1 MVRETR
7 HLWVGN
13 LPENVREE
21 KIIEHFKRYGRVESV
36 KVLPKRGS
44 EGGVAAFVDFV
55 DIKSAQ
61 KAHNSINKM
70 GDRDLRT
77 DYNEPGTIPSAAR
90 GLDDSLSIATRGRD
104 VSGFT
109 RGAGGPVYG
118 PPVSLHSREGRFE
131 RRLDG
136 AADGRERSYDH
147 SAYGHHER
155 NSNSSSFDRQR
166 HYETDYY
173 RDSRDR
179 ALSGTSASATSA
191 SGSIG
196 GSSTGTT
203 AGGAGTVAGSSGTSG
218 NNSSSAAG
226 VGSGAATAGAMVYY
240 SSRSRSP
247 SRFETT
253 ETRYEP
259 RARESF
265 TLASVVHRDLYREE
279 RGRRGERTYHH
290 SRSRSPHSSQSH
302 NPSPQRLASQA
313 TLPAHSRSASGSRS
327 RSSSSDSVSST
338 SSSGSGSSDSSSSSS
353 DRSPARSVQSAAVPA
368 PAQPLP
374 SLDKDEPRKSFGIKV
389 QNLPV
394 RSTDTSLKDGLFHE
408 FKKHGKVTS
417 VQIHGASE
425 ERYGLVFFRQKEDQE
440 KALSASKGKLFFG
453 MQIDVIAWHGPET
466 ESENEFRPLD
476 ERIDEFH
483 PKATRT
489 LFIGNLE
496 KTSTY
501 HDLLNI
507 FQRFGEIVDI
517 DIKKVNGS
525 PQYAF
530 LQYCDIAS
538 VCKAIKKMDGEYL
551 GNNRLKLGFGK
562 SMPTTCVWLDGLA
575 SNITEQYLTRHFCR
589 YGHVIKVVF
598 DRLKGM
604 ALILYN
610 NIEYAQAAVKET
622 KGWKI
627 GGNKIKVDFANQES
641 QMAFYRSMQASGQDI
656 RDFYEIISERRDER
670 RPPYHEFTAE
680 RAYYENVR
688 TPGSYTEDPR
698 RKYPG
703 RGRDF
708 YSEWDPYQSEYY
720 DPRYYDDPRE
730 YRDYRDPYE
739 QDIRKYSYLQRER
752 ERERERFETDHE
764 RDHGRRTIEHNQ
776 SPSHP
781 RRPASPAAS
790 PSLSERPPSDSEHLV
805 YSRSSDR
812 SGSCSSLSPPR
823 FEKPD
828 KIRLERHN
836 RSDKSEKDKS
846 LFEAERGNVVEKER
860 RAGRKEKGDKDRT
873 EKQKLRKFKLAS
885 PSVPSSETDFELEN
899 SPETSLTLRSKANKP
914 LIKEKDYA
922 GKGKLDLPPCVVQ
935 LTRVKEKE
943 GKLIESVLSEK
954 QKTKMSDPVRSP
966 TTPPS
971 VDYKSTPLRIE
982 TQTKDFFKHGK
993 PLKEKSLASQI
1004 EVVDK
1009 ESKLKNKK
1017 YFKPDSGFD
1026 TSSAVDADRLAA
1038 RKRRFEESSG
1048 KADNLRRISQE
1059 EDEVKLRRVI
1069 DEHLP
1074 KDIDY
1079 DKKLIRKETHKREQ
1093 KVKPERMVTLS
1104 TRKEEL
1110 ETNMSVGISLDL
1122 QSRLGEPTEEA
1133 IDPLD
1138 SLDQKM
1144 GTFGA
1149 NSQPSLGL
1157 VVSDDGSVDMESSKD
1172 QEPQHLTN
1180 YELLSTRLERDSESK
1195 ERLLSDI
1202 DHSQSC
1208 RKQMEQ
1214 NRRMQQLLE
1223 CDKSDKTESTP
1234 STDAEDFERRSIVH
1248 EVGKPPQDVTGDSP
1262 PSKRKKLG
1270 GFEFDVD
1277 SKRECSYQRFR
1288 QTNDESDR
1296 RLASLQG
1303 IPFAEE
1309 ERTASQL
1316 VAAKEPHSPVPVEKE
1331 CLHFDVYNTDN
1342 LVHQEPAPRAEILTV
1357 KSSTPDEFCW
1367 ESNIRQGTLRGGMG
1381 FPTSIVKRESIRKR
1395 PEHELEPGEVQT
1407 DSDDDGDSRQL
1418 LLKPNSFKREHEE
1431 RLSDVKS
1438 SETLEKNKFYE
1449 FALDKTITPDTKA
1462 LLERAK
1468 SLSSSREENWSF
1480 LGHDSKFKNF
1490 RNSTDKK
1497 KSEPT
1502 PRPIPSWYLKKK
1514 KIRSDSEGKVDDKKE
1529 IAKHEEQERQEL
1541 FASRFLHSSIFEQ
1554 DSRRLQH
1561 LEHKSNDPE
1570 VRVRDNNTCDSQVE
1584 QAGTGGSD
1592 LSQEPKVLFHSRF
1605 LELQQQRGKNQQLI
1619 ISRRASEPDQME
1631 EEKISE
1637 VELGPSNVSEISKEG
1652 SVSPVPARTSPV
1664 FFSKDTETSVQFDKP
1679 PMVSTL
1685 TSIDNPAELDEKSED
1700 TLFVSYPIISQNEEN
1715 QAGTVNSTPPEIV
1728 IKQEETI
1735 EEPNEKLDESR
1746 RTVTLTLEQDF
1757 DVKPPTPGASL
1768 TSNVE
1773 PECDP
1778 TQTYPVLVPMP
1789 TQEIVELSETK
1800 TEPVSDSLYLV
1811 ASPLE
1816 IELPVIEPEVDQTQ
1830 PPRKQPKNKKAKNV
1844 SPAQTPTPTV
1854 NNEKPATRKSER
1866 IDREKLK
1873 RSSSPRGDSTK
1884 PIAEPR
1890 NSAKSPV
1897 HATDMEQS
1905 HESNMNHGRTRQRR
1919 NVRSVYATP
1928 LEDEALQQAV
1938 KETTESCRS
1947 TRKRGSDKDAA
1958 TQHMTNT
1965 SVTSRRG
1972 RPPKTRKRGDD
1983 VSPVKA
1989 EQTKNSEGEDTE
2001 NKESAS
2007 SSEASKISEGWRSP
2021 RSQKMHSSPGQGQCR
2036 KTSKLEKMSDSPGS
2050 IQSDKADVDMHA
2062 SLEHQDEH
2070 TDEISMQ
2077 VEQLSQDT
2085 KHTTKREKEL
2095 AYSAEEKSKDSDIES
2110 IDVDKTQTFENNGKV
2125 KTSRLTR
2132 NTKITA
2138 DDKPVNFG
2146 DAVKDA
2152 LHSGVE
2158 EAVGFEDSS
2167 NKTKAPQL
2175 EKEDPNIPIYHKE
2188 ENGPDPDT
2196 DKKEASLSEMEPP
2209 ADPVAALLARQMELE
2224 RAVENISRLTDDQHP
2239 VPYKVPQT
2247 EPPTLIP
2254 PVVVQPADETEV
2266 EKPAN
2271 PASET
2276 ELAAAIDS
2284 ITAEDISGDA
2294 DGFSAPTTYTA
2305 LLPTPDT
2312 LVLPVTNEIN
2322 ESETDLTVRN
2332 IMQPESESSSVP
2344 ESKSSETK
2352 TNETSF
2358 IQPPLS
2364 EATKKG
2370 GRARPKTPKKSRGRK
2385 VSYNRKLGMAED
2397 TLLEPESTTVKLP
2410 ESIPEE
2416 IQTATPKA
2424 ATSAA
2429 AAAVVTVAAACK
2441 HEATSTVI
2449 VDTPKEAE
2457 QPAVDQPEPQ
2467 ESAFHSGNNSP
2478 SYLRTQHP
2486 SPDPVTPGL
2495 TSPTT
2500 RLNSPACSAKTP
2512 LTPPEWK
2519 TRTEEKGMPPKIQV
2533 SVALSTP
2540 GLGGPPANPPMPPDT
2555 KASDIDPS
2563 SSTLRKIL
2571 MEPKYVSA
2579 SNSNAVPTMQFTTTL
2594 SDPRMS
2600 DIENS
2605 VEAVLP
2611 LKSSLHDDRPS
2622 PITQLV
2628 PRTAPPQPPP
2638 LQQCE
2643 AQQILKEKLAITSSA
2658 TSVISRIPT
2667 PFDFEDTPRIS
2678 LSNRSSGI
2686 SLPKQKY
2693 RSGLNDNSRYHGL
2706 NLSDD
2711 GANAGRQTV
2720 ESTHCNT
2727 GPGSGL
2733 RVNTSEGVVV
2743 LSYSGQKTEGPQRI
2757 IAKISQIPPA
2767 SAVDIEFQQSVSKSQ
2782 PSTPK
2787 GSQTPTG
2794 YGHTGV
2800 VLTGQAYNAQPVI
2813 SSNNQESPSS
2823 EKSEQPYHTGQQG
2836 SSLKAF
2842 QQSTGNSQLLRYSQ
2856 SITQQQ
2862 HMKKNGAAESV
2873 SMKADLKSLQT
2884 LNVNPVLSPNH
2895 PSLSGNHILS
2905 PGASHERVVTQHK
2918 QDSHSPRASGHSASS
2933 FPKVCPPSSSVV
2945 LGSSGPIPQYVSSIH
2960 HAEQSV
2966 IMPPHSVTQ
2975 SVPIGHLSQGDVRVN
2990 NPLSAIGY
2998 GIRSEGI
3005 LSPRSGHQQRSTTPQ
3020 PAVIRDVVLKSHA
3033 SSSAGGQVGET
3044 SNNDVQ
3050 NLPQGLR
3057 RASAPHIQPES
3068 VVIQPEYKGLHHRA
3082 LRLDQYSRDVRLL
3095 VHQHL
3100 TDHPGVVES
3109 RQTRT
3114 PEAMQSTH
3122 ISSASKSS
3130 PVVKSAPP
3138 IVRDAPTAME
3148 MKMSPSPHSESRI
3161 IGHPPGS
3168 VMVSPQGVQLIH
3180 PGNANPMSE
3189 YYRDIRGFH
3198 SQYQSHSVIGIN
3210 LANHGIASSQVSQ
3223 EVDHGQRHK
3232 VAAISSIASVGGFG
3246 EPKHDS
3252 SHIRHPSSI
3261 DLSHISRVQGEAG
3274 SPSYTSPVTITPKM
3288 ELPISVQKGPI
3299 SNQMAPPSSASSHMR
3314 SDTGRSVD
3322 MVHLLT
3328 KYPII
3333 WQGHLALKN
3342 DTAAVQLHFVSGN
3355 NVLAQRSLPSTEG
3368 GSFLRIA
3375 QRMRLEAS
3383 QLEGVARRMTV
3394 ESEYC
3399 LLLALPCGLDQEDV
3413 HNQTHAL
3420 KTGFITYLQAK
3431 QAAGII
3437 NVPNPGSN
3445 QPAYVVQIFPPCDFS
3460 ESHLSH
3466 LAPDLLNSISSIS
3479 PHLMIVIASV

>member
-1 MVRETR
+1 M
-7 HLWVGN
+7 
-13 LPENVREE
+13 
-21 KIIEHFKRYGRVESV
+21 
-36 KVLPKRGS
+36 
-44 EGGVAAFVDFV
+44 
-55 DIKSAQ
+55 
-61 KAHNSINKM
+61 
-70 GDRDLRT
+70 
-77 DYNEPGTIPSAAR
+77 
-90 GLDDSLSIATRGRD
+90 
-104 VSGFT
+104 
-109 RGAGGPVYG
+109 
-118 PPVSLHSREGRFE
+118 
-131 RRLDG
+131 
-136 AADGRERSYDH
+136 
-147 SAYGHHER
+147 
-155 NSNSSSFDRQR
+155 
-166 HYETDYY
+166 
-173 RDSRDR
+173 
-179 ALSGTSASATSA
+179 
-191 SGSIG
+191 
-196 GSSTGTT
+196 
-203 AGGAGTVAGSSGTSG
+203 
-218 NNSSSAAG
+218 
-226 VGSGAATAGAMVYY
+226 
-240 SSRSRSP
+240 
-247 SRFETT
+247 
-253 ETRYEP
+253 
-259 RARESF
+259 
-265 TLASVVHRDLYREE
+265 
-279 RGRRGERTYHH
+279 
-290 SRSRSPHSSQSH
+290 
-302 NPSPQRLASQA
+302 
-313 TLPAHSRSASGSRS
+313 
-327 RSSSSDSVSST
+327 
-338 SSSGSGSSDSSSSSS
+338 
-353 DRSPARSVQSAAVPA
+353 
-368 PAQPLP
+368 
-374 SLDKDEPRKSFGIKV
+374 
-389 QNLPV
+389 
-394 RSTDTSLKDGLFHE
+394 
-408 FKKHGKVTS
+408 
-417 VQIHGASE
+417 
-425 ERYGLVFFRQKEDQE
+425 
-440 KALSASKGKLFFG
+440 
-453 MQIDVIAWHGPET
+453 
-466 ESENEFRPLD
+466 
-476 ERIDEFH
+476 
-483 PKATRT
+483 
-489 LFIGNLE
+489 
-496 KTSTY
+496 
-501 HDLLNI
+501 
-507 FQRFGEIVDI
+507 
-517 DIKKVNGS
+517 
-525 PQYAF
+525 
-530 LQYCDIAS
+530 
-538 VCKAIKKMDGEYL
+538 
-551 GNNRLKLGFGK
+551 
-562 SMPTTCVWLDGLA
+562 
-575 SNITEQYLTRHFCR
+575 
-589 YGHVIKVVF
+589 
-598 DRLKGM
+598 
-604 ALILYN
+604 
-610 NIEYAQAAVKET
+610 
-622 KGWKI
+622 
-627 GGNKIKVDFANQES
+627 
-641 QMAFYRSMQASGQDI
+641 
-656 RDFYEIISERRDER
+656 
-670 RPPYHEFTAE
+670 
-680 RAYYENVR
+680 R

-703 RGRDF
+703 RSRDF
-708 YSEWDPYQSEYY
+708 YSEWDPYQGDYY
-720 DPRYYDDPRE
+720 DPRYFDDPRE

-752 ERERERFETDHE
+752 ERERERFETDRE

-781 RRPASPAAS
+781 RRPTSPAAS

-805 YSRSSDR
+805 YSRSSER

-836 RSDKSEKDKS
+836 RSDKPEKDKS
-846 LFEAERGNVVEKER
+846 LFEAERGNGGEKER
-860 RAGRKEKGDKDRT
+860 RASRKEKGDKDRT
-873 EKQKLRKFKLAS
+873 EKQKLRKLKLAS
-885 PSVPSSETDFELEN
+885 PSIPSSETDFELET
-899 SPETSLTLRSKANKP
+899 SPETSLTLRGKANKS
-914 LIKEKDYA
+914 LIKERDYS
-922 GKGKLDLPPCVVQ
+922 GKVKLDLPPCVVQ

-943 GKLIESVLSEK
+943 GKLIESALSEK

-966 TTPPS
+966 TTPPL
-971 VDYKSTPLRIE
+971 VDHKTMPFRID
-982 TQTKDFFKHGK
+982 TQAKDFFKHGK

-1009 ESKLKNKK
+1009 ESKVKNKK
-1017 YFKPDSGFD
+1017 YCKTDSGFD
-1026 TSSAVDADRLAA
+1026 TSSSVDADRLAA

-1059 EDEVKLRRVI
+1059 EDEGKLKRVI
-1069 DEHLP
+1069 DDHLP

-1093 KVKPERMVTLS
+1093 KVKPERMVTVS

-1133 IDPLD
+1133 VDLLD

-1157 VVSDDGSVDMESSKD
+1157 AVSDDGSVDMESSRD

-1180 YELLSTRLERDSESK
+1180 YKLLTTSLERDSENK

-1214 NRRMQQLLE
+1214 SRRMQQLLE

-1262 PSKRKKLG
+1262 PSKRKKLEA
-1270 GFEFDVD
+1270 FEFDVD
-1277 SKRECSYQRFR
+1277 SKRQPSYQRFT
-1288 QTNDESDR
+1288 QTNDESNR
-1296 RLASLQG
+1296 RLAFLQG
-1303 IPFAEE
+1303 TPFAEE

-1316 VAAKEPHSPVPVEKE
+1316 VAAKEPHSPVSVEKE
-1331 CLHFDVYNTDN
+1331 CLDFVVSKYNIDN
-1342 LVHQEPAPRAEILTV
+1342 SVHQVPAEILKV
-1357 KSSTPDEFCW
+1357 KASMSDEFCW
-1367 ESNIRQGTLRGGMG
+1367 ERQGTLKGGMG

-1395 PEHELEPGEVQT
+1395 HEHELEPGEVQT

-1418 LLKPNSFKREHEE
+1418 LPKPNSFNREHEE
-1431 RLSDVKS
+1431 RLSDLKS

-1490 RNSTDKK
+1490 RNSTDKE

-1502 PRPIPSWYLKKK
+1502 PKPIPSWYLKKK
-1514 KIRSDSEGKVDDKKE
+1514 KIRSDSEGKVDCKKVD
-1529 IAKHEEQERQEL
+1529 AKPEEQERQEL

-1561 LEHKSNDPE
+1561 LERKKIDPE
-1570 VRVRDNNTCDSQVE
+1570 VRVGKDNITCDPQVE
-1584 QAGTGGSD
+1584 QAEVGGSD

-1605 LELQQQRGKNQQLI
+1605 LELQQQRDKNQQLI
-1619 ISRRASEPDQME
+1619 ISEIASVSDQIE
-1631 EEKISE
+1631 EEKMSE
-1637 VELGPSNVSEISKEG
+1637 EEFGPSSVSEISKEV
-1652 SVSPVPARTSPV
+1652 SVSPISTRTSPV
-1664 FFSKDTETSVQFDKP
+1664 SFSKETETSVQFDKP
-1679 PMVSTL
+1679 LMASTL
-1685 TSIDNPAELDEKSED
+1685 TGIENLAELDEKSED
-1700 TLFVSYPIISQNEEN
+1700 TLLISSPLLSQNEEN
-1715 QAGTVNSTPPEIV
+1715 KAETVNSTPPEIM
-1728 IKQEETI
+1728 IKHELTV
-1735 EEPNEKLDESR
+1735 EEPHEKLDESSK
-1746 RTVTLTLEQDF
+1746 TVTLTVEQDLN
-1757 DVKPPTPGASL
+1757 VKPPTPGASL
-1768 TSNVE
+1768 SNIE

-1778 TQTYPVLVPMP
+1778 AQAYPALNPKP
-1789 TQEIVELSETK
+1789 SQTQEIVELSETK
-1800 TEPVSDSLYLV
+1800 TEPVSDSLHLV

-1816 IELPVIEPEVDQTQ
+1816 MELPVIEPEVDQT
-1830 PPRKQPKNKKAKNV
+1830 PRKQPKNKKAKNV
-1844 SPAQTPTPTV
+1844 SPAPTPTIG
-1854 NNEKPATRKSER
+1854 NEKPATRKSER

-1873 RSSSPRGDSTK
+1873 RSPRGDSTK
-1884 PIAEPR
+1884 PIVEPR

-1897 HATDMEQS
+1897 HATDVEQS
-1905 HESNMNHGRTRQRR
+1905 HELNMNHGRTRQRR

-1928 LEDEALQQAV
+1928 HEDEALQQPE
-1938 KETTESCRS
+1938 KETTESFRS
-1947 TRKRGSDKDAA
+1947 TRKRGGSDKDAA
-1958 TQHMTNT
+1958 TQHMANT
-1965 SVTSRRG
+1965 SVTLRRG
-1972 RPPKTRKRGDD
+1972 RPPKTRKRSDD
-1983 VSPVKA
+1983 MSPVKA

-2001 NKESAS
+2001 NKESANS
-2007 SSEASKISEGWRSP
+2007 GEVCKASEGWHSP
-2021 RSQKMHSSPGQGQCR
+2021 RSQKMHSSPVRAGQCR
-2036 KTSKLEKMSDSPGS
+2036 KTSKLDKMSGSPGS
-2050 IQSDKADVDMHA
+2050 ISDKADIPA
-2062 SLEHQDEH
+2062 SLEHQDEP
-2070 TDEISMQ
+2070 TDEISLQ

-2095 AYSAEEKSKDSDIES
+2095 EYSSEDKSKENNTETIPVE
-2110 IDVDKTQTFENNGKV
+2110 KTQPKV
-2125 KTSRLTR
+2125 KTSRSTR

-2138 DDKPVNFG
+2138 DDKPVNFV

-2152 LHSGVE
+2152 LHLGVE
-2158 EAVGFEDSS
+2158 KAVGFEESS

-2175 EKEDPNIPIYHKE
+2175 EKEDLIIPIYHKE
-2188 ENGPDPDT
+2188 ENGHDADNQEVSP
-2196 DKKEASLSEMEPP
+2196 SETEPP

-2312 LVLPVTNEIN
+2312 VVLPVANEIN
-2322 ESETDLTVRN
+2322 ESETDMTVRN
-2332 IMQPESESSSVP
+2332 ITPPESESSSVP
-2344 ESKSSETK
+2344 QSKSSETN
-2352 TNETSF
+2352 TTETSF
-2358 IQPPLS
+2358 LQSPLS

-2370 GRARPKTPKKSRGRK
+2370 GRGRPKTPKKSRGRK
-2385 VSYNRKLGMAED
+2385 VSYNRKIDVADD

-2441 HEATSTVI
+2441 HEATSAVI
-2449 VDTPKEAE
+2449 LDTPKEAE

-2495 TSPTT
+2495 ASPTT

-2512 LTPPEWK
+2512 LTPPEWN
-2519 TRTEEKGMPPKIQV
+2519 TRTQEKGMQPKIQV
-2533 SVALSTP
+2533 SMALSTP

-2594 SDPRMS
+2594 ADPRMS
-2600 DIENS
+2600 DNENS

-2611 LKSSLHDDRPS
+2611 LKSSLRDDRPS
-2622 PITQLV
+2622 PISQLV

-2643 AQQILKEKLAITSSA
+2643 PQQILKEKLAITSSA
-2658 TSVISRIPT
+2658 TSVISRIPM

-2693 RSGLNDNSRYHGL
+2693 RSGLNENTRYHGL

-2711 GANAGRQTV
+2711 GGNVGRQTA

-2743 LSYSGQKTEGPQRI
+2743 LSCSGQKTEGPQRI

-2782 PSTPK
+2782 IKQEVPSQPSTPK

-2794 YGHTGV
+2794 YGHAGV
-2800 VLTGQAYNAQPVI
+2800 VLTSQAYNAQPVI
-2813 SSNNQESPSS
+2813 SSNNQESPCA
-2823 EKSEQPYHTGQQG
+2823 EKPEHPYHTGQHG
-2836 SSLKAF
+2836 SSVKAF

-2862 HMKKNGAAESV
+2862 HIKKNGAAESV
-2873 SMKADLKSLQT
+2873 SLKT

-2895 PSLSGNHILS
+2895 PSLSGNHITS
-2905 PGASHERVVTQHK
+2905 PGVVTQHK
-2918 QDSHSPRASGHSASS
+2918 QDSHSPRTPGHSTSS

-2945 LGSSGPIPQYVSSIH
+2945 LGSAGPIPQYVSSIH

-2966 IMPPHSVTQ
+2966 IMPPHSVSQ

-2998 GIRSEGI
+2998 GIRSEGL
-3005 LSPRSGHQQRSTTPQ
+3005 LSPRSVPQQRSTTPQ
-3020 PAVIRDVVLKSHA
+3020 PAVIRDAVLKSHT
-3033 SSSAGGQVGET
+3033 SSSAGGQIGE
-3044 SNNDVQ
+3044 SNDDVQ
-3050 NLPQGLR
+3050 NFPPGLR
-3057 RASAPHIQPES
+3057 RASVPQIQPES

-3138 IVRDAPTAME
+3138 IVRDAPKAME

-3161 IGHPPGS
+3161 IGHPQGS

-3210 LANHGIASSQVSQ
+3210 LANRGIASSQVS
-3223 EVDHGQRHK
+3223 
-3232 VAAISSIASVGGFG
+3232 
-3246 EPKHDS
+3246 
-3252 SHIRHPSSI
+3252 
-3261 DLSHISRVQGEAG
+3261 
-3274 SPSYTSPVTITPKM
+3274 
-3288 ELPISVQKGPI
+3288 
-3299 SNQMAPPSSASSHMR
+3299 ASSC
-3314 SDTGRSVD
+3314 
-3322 MVHLLT
+3322 
-3328 KYPII
+3328 
-3333 WQGHLALKN
+3333 
-3342 DTAAVQLHFVSGN
+3342 
-3355 NVLAQRSLPSTEG
+3355 
-3368 GSFLRIA
+3368 SF
-3375 QRMRLEAS
+3375 
-3383 QLEGVARRMTV
+3383 
-3394 ESEYC
+3394 
-3399 LLLALPCGLDQEDV
+3399 
-3413 HNQTHAL
+3413 
-3420 KTGFITYLQAK
+3420 
-3431 QAAGII
+3431 
-3437 NVPNPGSN
+3437 
-3445 QPAYVVQIFPPCDFS
+3445 
-3460 ESHLSH
+3460 
-3466 LAPDLLNSISSIS
+3466 
-3479 PHLMIVIASV
+3479 